1 MLKTHKNL
9 EAWKISRSLVKDIYL
24 LTKKFPKEELY
35 GLTNQIR
42 RSAISIPSNIAE
54 GAARG
59 GSKEFVRFLYFAL
72 GSLSEIETQII
83 LSNDLGYLEE
93 PMEIL
98 EKIARIGKLL
108 SGLIKNIK
116 EKIPD

>member
-9 EAWKISRSLVKDIYL
+9 EAWLISRSLVKDIYL
-24 LTKKFPKEELY
+24 LTKNFPKEEIY

-59 GSKEFVRFLYFAL
+59 GSKEFIRFLYIAL
-72 GSLSEIETQII
+72 GSLSEVETQII
-83 LSNDLGYLEE
+83 LSNDLGYLENPKE
-93 PMEIL
+93 VL
-98 EKIARIGKLL
+98 EKVGRIGRLL
-108 SGLIKNIK
+108 IGLIKKMK
-116 EKIPD
+116 EKIPA